1 MTRFETFDVQNSSED
16 KIAEALT
23 LMAIRSHVPAKTII
37 AERAAKAVGLIR
49 LETSWIGSSLE

>member
-37 AERAAKAVGLIR
+37 AESVRRKQ
-49 LETSWIGSSLE
+49 SD